1 MNKKINIISIIVL
14 CVLSIALLSL
24 NITLALFSDRIDT
37 SGIVQFK
44 QHKLDIEIVDNDSVV
59 LSKEELTIGSLATR
73 EINIKNP
80 ANSTSCVFRIWLE
93 FYVEGTINNEYL
105 SLNMDET
112 DFIKGDNNKYYYSRV
127 LSSGGNISNIILTFK
142 VNEEIDSTNFAGKN
156 YDLKLCIESIQST
169 KIAVQTEWQND
180 YPASWY
186 ESAGIK
192 NNLT

>member
-14 CVLSIALLSL
+14 CVLSITLLSL
-24 NITLALFSDRIDT
+24 NITLALFSDRTDH

-59 LSKEELTIGSLATR
+59 LSNEELTIGSLATR
-73 EINIKNP
+73 KINIKNP
-80 ANSTSCVFRIWLE
+80 SNSTSCVFRIWLE
-93 FYVEGTINNEYL
+93 FYVDGTIDNDYL
-105 SLNMDET
+105 TLNMDEAY
-112 DFIKGDNNKYYYSRV
+112 FVKGDNGKFYYSRV
-127 LSSGGNISNIILTFK
+127 LSSGGNVSNIILTFK
-142 VNEEIDSTNFAGKN
+142 VNEEINSTNYTGKT

-186 ESAGIK
+186 ESSGIK